1 MQLPTNYQEFQS
13 FWGLQHQQLTQ
24 LYTDQQHSFIPGLL
38 PETAIQLPAEK
49 VIDILEA
56 KLGRGQLKE
65 ALDPDHTF
73 ESPLAST
80 EDSAWMKQTNMVG
93 INVRTIHNFFNIV
106 KYCLTLPEYQQS
118 IHILPIWEVGVVASL
133 YGMASWNI
141 NPEFFS
147 EELYEAYPHLDTVE
161 KQLKVVVNL
170 LHATGRVVGMDVIPH
185 TDRYSEIVLANP
197 HYFEWLRRKDLTI
210 TDHRADLHKDVQ
222 NSIMS
227 FLVRNGSAVPTAF
240 PDETNDFFEGEFTEA
255 QRLSCLFGES
265 QDYGGRMRRREM
277 LVQHLYNQ
285 GLEPVPATMA
295 PPYRGL
301 EVDPA
306 SDAKTVD
313 EQGRIWRDYRITEPQ
328 EMSRVFGPL
337 TRFKLYERLHDNA
350 DWEIDFSRPRKEV
363 WAYVCQ
369 QYYAVQDAYGFDFMR
384 GDMSHVQMR
393 PEGVPEQ
400 VDLYY
405 DIHKA
410 VVNHI
415 KQQKPYFA
423 YFAETFMAPAGHMAY
438 GDEVAHLIQ
447 SDADS
452 TLGDLQS
459 MVVGSPRFIENLKW
473 YLEVLHEGRLAPNWT
488 LMTGDKD
495 DPRFDKFYVKG
506 NELRLFTG
514 LFLTEMP
521 SYMGLG
527 FECRDTHLAPVP
539 NEHYTKLYVF
549 RITEGPKAT
558 HGPYIW
564 GQNAPLFHRLSQIR
578 LKAEQ
583 LLPMLEEKSCQWLL
597 KPDPA
602 CEHKVIVWQIEAY
615 MFLANLDVDSQVE
628 SLKIPLSAENRHFTP
643 IFSALGREATDLTIT
658 FAENAVQVGPIAA
671 GDCWILKIKTE

>member
-13 FWGLQHQQLTQ
+13 FWGLQYQQLTQ

-80 EDSAWMKQTNMVG
+80 KDSAWMKQTNMVG

-255 QRLSCLFGES
+255 QRLRCLFGES
-265 QDYGGRMRRREM
+265 QDNGGRMRRREM

-306 SDAKTVD
+306 PDAKTVD

-328 EMSRVFGPL
+328 EM
-337 TRFKLYERLHDNA
+337 
-350 DWEIDFSRPRKEV
+350 
-363 WAYVCQ
+363 
-369 QYYAVQDAYGFDFMR
+369 
-384 GDMSHVQMR
+384 
-393 PEGVPEQ
+393 
-400 VDLYY
+400 
-405 DIHKA
+405 
-410 VVNHI
+410 
-415 KQQKPYFA
+415 
-423 YFAETFMAPAGHMAY
+423 
-438 GDEVAHLIQ
+438 
-447 SDADS
+447 
-452 TLGDLQS
+452 
-459 MVVGSPRFIENLKW
+459 
-473 YLEVLHEGRLAPNWT
+473 
-488 LMTGDKD
+488 
-495 DPRFDKFYVKG
+495 
-506 NELRLFTG
+506 
-514 LFLTEMP
+514 
-521 SYMGLG
+521 
-527 FECRDTHLAPVP
+527 
-539 NEHYTKLYVF
+539 
-549 RITEGPKAT
+549 
-558 HGPYIW
+558 
-564 GQNAPLFHRLSQIR
+564 
-578 LKAEQ
+578 
-583 LLPMLEEKSCQWLL
+583 
-597 KPDPA
+597 
-602 CEHKVIVWQIEAY
+602 
-615 MFLANLDVDSQVE
+615 
-628 SLKIPLSAENRHFTP
+628 
-643 IFSALGREATDLTIT
+643 
-658 FAENAVQVGPIAA
+658 
-671 GDCWILKIKTE
+671 